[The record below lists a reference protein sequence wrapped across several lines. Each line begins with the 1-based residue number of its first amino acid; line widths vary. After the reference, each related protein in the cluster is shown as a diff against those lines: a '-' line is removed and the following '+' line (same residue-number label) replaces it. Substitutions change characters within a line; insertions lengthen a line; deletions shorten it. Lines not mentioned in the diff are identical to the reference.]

1 VGFLE
6 ANIRF
11 ALARPGMK
19 DKVADLIKGIAA
31 TL

>member
-1 VGFLE
+1 LE

-19 DKVADLIKGIAA
+19 DKVSDLVKSIAA
-31 TL
+31 KL